1 MKSWFILLTWIC
13 VASPVLAFR
22 GQVVSE
28 DGEPIAGAVVS
39 IVVQAGSSRTDP
51 QGEFVWEPDP
61 PQPFEILVALPKGQ
75 YASPVLIEKL
85 EDGRDLIVR
94 IRPVFELAVNV
105 VALDD
110 ASPLDD
116 VPARSLSL
124 MLRQDLAAPG
134 HVFVRGMV
142 FGVDDEP
149 GPTERHIAGYGIVDL
164 GGGWRFG
171 EDLEV
176 TVYDGKHHP
185 VDSDEVSFKLA
196 SSHAF
201 REAFLKAKPILLEP
215 IYSLTITVPE
225 EFMGDVMGDLTSRR
239 GLIIGTDADGHFQII
254 RADVP
259 LAEIDR
265 YATSLRSMSHGKGLH
280 TQKFERYE
288 EVPHEIVEKIVAES
302 KKEKEAA

>member
-149 GPTERHIAGYGIVDL
+149 GPTERHVAGYGIVDL

-176 TVYDGKHHP
+176 TVLARNLAECP
-185 VDSDEVSFKLA
+185 VS
-196 SSHAF
+196 
-201 REAFLKAKPILLEP
+201 RESGSGGRLGSGPECRGFAYVGRPILACMR
-215 IYSLTITVPE
+215 YH
-225 EFMGDVMGDLTSRR
+225 R
-239 GLIIGTDADGHFQII
+239 GLTGAQPCAPSARRT
-254 RADVP
+254 
-259 LAEIDR
+259 
-265 YATSLRSMSHGKGLH
+265 
-280 TQKFERYE
+280 
-288 EVPHEIVEKIVAES
+288 
-302 KKEKEAA
+302 EAPPTFLLFFDW